1 MTEIMRKES
10 AIPLI
15 HRNSLF
21 EFILERALSAVI
33 SATTCTDVD
42 SVVAGKISTADLYLV
57 AGYLYFRYVSIR
69 TVYRTAGRENVIK
82 NLQWIQNSYFYRSDV
97 NHLSIFAE
105 ILCVRNHL
113 GICKGMSNRKFETV
127 GRSF

>member
-1 MTEIMRKES
+1 MQLLARQLVQML
-10 AIPLI
+10 IPLSKPALAAVTLFCI
-15 HRNSLF
+15 VNHWNSF
-21 EFILERALSAVI
+21 FDGMILIDTPE
-33 SATTCTDVD
+33 
-42 SVVAGKISTADLYLV
+42 KISTADLYLV
-57 AGYLYFRYVSIR
+57 TGYLYFRYVSIR

-82 NLQWIQNSYFYRSDV
+82 NLQWIQNSYFYRSDF